1 LSSDDLLMQSP
12 LIRATGEGTI
22 NYVAES
28 IDYTL
33 KPVLLG
39 DLGQSLGD
47 LSGKPIPVKLSGNL
61 YEPDI
66 RVDLVAAL
74 AASQKEKIT
83 KKADEYIGSLLG
95 GKDDS
100 ADDDKEGD
108 SEETSDATSSL
119 LKGLLGGK
127 KKSDKKKDGDGG
139 AD

>member
-1 LSSDDLLMQSP
+1 MQ
-12 LIRATGEGTI
+12 RVRGTF
-22 NYVAES
+22 NLVAES
-28 IDYTL
+28 IDYVL

-39 DLGQSLGD
+39 DLGQGLGE

-83 KKADEYIGSLLG
+83 KKADEYIGNLLG
-95 GKDDS
+95 GKKDDS
-100 ADDDKEGD
+100 GTDDKEGE
-108 SEETSDATSSL
+108 SEEKDDAASSL

-127 KKSDKKKDGDGG
+127 KKSDKKKDDDGG
-139 AD
+139 VK